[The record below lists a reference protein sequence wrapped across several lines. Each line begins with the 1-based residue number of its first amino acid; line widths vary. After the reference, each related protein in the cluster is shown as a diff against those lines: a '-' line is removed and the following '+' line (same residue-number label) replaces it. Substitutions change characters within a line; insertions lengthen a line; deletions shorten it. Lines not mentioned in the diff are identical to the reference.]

1 MTLQF
6 INRINNINN
15 FTDNPTYIF
24 IFWFISIIS
33 FSISFGLQ
41 LFNDKLCNF
50 LGEIIRVIHHFSLFF
65 IYFGWAAPQKSL
77 IYLFIFNIIALLSW
91 TLTNNKCILTV
102 NENNICHLPKKRRF
116 HDFFYF
122 FPVSNL
128 EKLNL
133 KFRVTMILAAL
144 SIIILRLY
152 ANYTVKRVQIQA
164 HAGGAKECLFPD
176 NTISAFNYGLKTKVD
191 VLEMDINITKDKKLI
206 VYHDRYINHVLCK
219 DLTLKQV
226 KEYNQK
232 AEKSENTEKIPTF
245 EELFD
250 FIQASNYENKNTIG
264 FNIEIK
270 TEPEIDTDSEV
281 NEFAKLLIDA
291 INKYNIKNKTT
302 IQSFDK
308 RAIKAVQILDPS
320 IELSYLIEDPNINMV
335 DAGKE
340 LKVQIISPD
349 YKFLDAKKVEQL
361 HENGIKVLPWTV
373 DTITDIQHMLDIH
386 VDGIITNYPKRAMD
400 YIQTI
405 K

>member
-6 INRINNINN
+6 INNINN

-24 IFWFISIIS
+24 IFWLISIIS

-50 LGEIIRVIHHFSLFF
+50 LGEIIRIIHHFSLFF

-77 IYLFIFNIIALLSW
+77 IYLFIFNIVALLSW
-91 TLTNNKCILTV
+91 TLTDNKCILTV
-102 NENNICHLPKKRRF
+102 IENNICHLPKNRRF

-133 KFRVTMILAAL
+133 KYRITLIITAL

-152 ANYTVKRVQIQA
+152 ANYTGKRVQIQA
-164 HAGGAKECLFPD
+164 HRGGAKECLCPD
-176 NTISAFNYGLKTKVD
+176 NSISSFNYVLKTKVD
-191 VLEMDINITKDKKLI
+191 VLEMDISITKDKKLI
-206 VYHDRYINHVLCK
+206 VYHDKYINNVLCK
-219 DLTLKQV
+219 YLTLKQV
-226 KEYNQK
+226 KEYDIK
-232 AEKSENTEKIPTF
+232 AEKSDKTEKITTI

-250 FIQASNYENKNTIG
+250 FIQASNYDNKNTIG

-270 TEPEIDTDSEV
+270 TYSEIDTDSEV
-281 NEFAKLLIDA
+281 NEFAKLLVDA
-291 INKYNIKNKTT
+291 VNKYNIKNRTT

-308 RAIKAVQILDPS
+308 RAIKAVKMLDSS
-320 IELSYLIEDPNINMV
+320 IELSYLIDDPNINMV

-340 LKVQIISPD
+340 LKVQIISPE
-349 YKFLDAKKVEQL
+349 YKLLDAKKVEQL
-361 HENGIKVLPWTV
+361 HQNGFKVLPWTV
-373 DTITDIQHMLDIH
+373 NRITDIQHMLDMH
-386 VDGIITNYPKRAMD
+386 VDGIITSYPKRAMD
-400 YIQTI
+400 YIQSI

>member
-6 INRINNINN
+6 INNINN
-15 FTDNPTYIF
+15 FTNSTTYIF

-50 LGEIIRVIHHFSLFF
+50 LGEIIRIIHHFSLFF
-65 IYFGWAAPQKSL
+65 TYFGWAAPQKSL

-91 TLTNNKCILTV
+91 TLTDNKCILTV
-102 NENNICHLPKKRRF
+102 IENNICHLPKNRRF

-133 KFRVTMILAAL
+133 KYRISLIITAL

-152 ANYTVKRVQIQA
+152 AGYTVKRVQIQA

-176 NTISAFNYGLKTKVD
+176 NTISAFNYVLKTKVD
-191 VLEMDINITKDKKLI
+191 VLEMDISITKDKKLI
-206 VYHDRYINHVLCK
+206 VYHDRYINNVLCK
-219 DLTLKQV
+219 DLTLKQI

-232 AEKSENTEKIPTF
+232 AEKSDKTEKIPTF

-281 NEFAKLLIDA
+281 NEVTKLLIDA
-291 INKYNIKNKTT
+291 INKYNIKNRTT

-308 RAIKAVQILDPS
+308 RTIKEVQILDPS

-335 DAGKE
+335 EAGKE

-373 DTITDIQHMLDIH
+373 DTITDIQHMLDMH

-400 YIQTI
+400 YIQSI